1 VFNLDLNHENVLAET
16 HMVFAKDYGI
26 DLTANDQS
34 MDPAMLP
41 EKKQTVKA

>member
-1 VFNLDLNHENVLAET
+1 MFNLDESKENVLVDT

-34 MDPAMLP
+34 MDPLP
-41 EKKQTVKA
+41 LNDNMIRK

>member
-1 VFNLDLNHENVLAET
+1 VLVET

-34 MDPAMLP
+34 VAPGPIP
-41 EKKQTVKA
+41 ESKQKEKVIRD